1 MANDEIITIKSGQR
15 VVTAEELGIELQ
27 PGFEIPE
34 DVKKSYETWLGDFK
48 SRLAN
53 YLDVYVE
60 RQTAAQEK
68 ARRQSMGLESAPE
81 IGAPTFPSTSFFVP
95 PFCDFY
101 NPFDIFTLSPIH
113 FGFPFIKPSKIVP
126 AGAITLILTILW
138 TNPVRAIPCGW
149 AFPPTDLLHGKSV
162 RVRFEQ
168 VNLSTVADG
177 PDFEFLF
184 NHSGDPIILLPWFFI
199 APPTG
204 PNPQLMEV
212 NATADLNEI
221 LDPAAAFAAFGT
233 WHYDVDREPPF
244 LITPG
249 MPPRLEHDV
258 PMRYM
263 VFPR

>member
-1 MANDEIITIKSGQR
+1 M
-15 VVTAEELGIELQ
+15 VTAEELGIELQ

-68 ARRQSMGLESAPE
+68 ARRQSMGLESVPE
-81 IGAPTFPSTSFFVP
+81 IGAPTFTPAVHGVP
-95 PFCDFY
+95 PFCDSY

-113 FGFPFIKPSKIVP
+113 FGPFPYITPSKIVP
-126 AGAITLILTILW
+126 AGEITLILTVLW
-138 TNPVRAIPCGW
+138 TNPVISVPCGW
-149 AFPPTDLLHGKSV
+149 GFAPTTQLIGKDV
-162 RVRFEQ
+162 RIRLEQ
-168 VNLSTVADG
+168 VNLSTVTDG
-177 PDFEFLF
+177 PDVEFLF
-184 NHSGDPIILLPWFFI
+184 NHSGDPIILFPWFFI

-204 PNPQLMEV
+204 ANPQLMEV
-212 NATADLNEI
+212 NVTVDVNAVLP
-221 LDPAAAFAAFGT
+221 DPAAYFAAFGT
-233 WHYDVDREPPF
+233 WYYDIDRQPPF
-244 LITPG
+244 LITPD